1 MEGIEGNT
9 NEMVSCGGAGRAAL
23 PSAMPSPVSRLAS
36 SAPNWANAWR
46 FPFGTN
52 EYDSAW
58 AFSWGK
64 LRFVLGD
71 AIERGLY
78 GLPPGANEA
87 AYCWIEIRPRWTGS
101 RHVRADAD
109 LPRLKI
115 ESPCGRFMLVAYRD
129 SQTGVDDVIVG
140 GLRDGRVLAEEH
152 GAGWL
157 EKLEVGW
164 RSDSV
169 ALWPGKVVP
178 CGTVWGYPSDGPCS
192 DVFVG
197 FGGNF
202 LTDFCPV
209 SL

>member
-1 MEGIEGNT
+1 MVAQKPSERGTNGVNVIEEGVTNSMEGIEGNA
-9 NEMVSCGGAGRAAL
+9 NEMVACGGAGRAAL
-23 PSAMPSPVSRLAS
+23 PSAVPSRVSRLAS
-36 SAPNWANAWR
+36 SGPNKASACCSS
-46 FPFGTN
+46 FGTN

-71 AIERGLY
+71 AIERGRD
-78 GLPPGANEA
+78 GLPPGTNEA
-87 AYCWIEIRPRWTGS
+87 AYCWIEVRLRWTGS

-178 CGTVWGYPSDGPCS
+178 LEKASVR
-192 DVFVG
+192 
-197 FGGNF
+197 
-202 LTDFCPV
+202 
-209 SL
+209 